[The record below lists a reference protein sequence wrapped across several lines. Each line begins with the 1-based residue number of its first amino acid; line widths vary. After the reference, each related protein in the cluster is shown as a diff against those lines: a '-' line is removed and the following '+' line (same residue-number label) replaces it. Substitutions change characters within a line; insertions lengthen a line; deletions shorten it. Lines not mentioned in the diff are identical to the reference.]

1 MKSIHYSLMILKK
14 KKYNRGSNEAIA
26 ISTKAIVI
34 YKMEFS
40 LDFLPLMQDVGLGLS
55 LWAP

>member
-1 MKSIHYSLMILKK
+1 MNLKK
-14 KKYNRGSNEAIA
+14 SNRDSNEAIA